1 MANTPVTAIRLPI
14 EIKERVEAEA
24 AKEGRSLS
32 NMMIR
37 LMEEA
42 LAARRKRR

>member
-1 MANTPVTAIRLPI
+1 MANTPVTTLRLPVDL
-14 EIKERVEAEA
+14 KEKVEAEA
-24 AKEGRSLS
+24 AKEGRSAS

-42 LAARRKRR
+42 LAVRRKRK